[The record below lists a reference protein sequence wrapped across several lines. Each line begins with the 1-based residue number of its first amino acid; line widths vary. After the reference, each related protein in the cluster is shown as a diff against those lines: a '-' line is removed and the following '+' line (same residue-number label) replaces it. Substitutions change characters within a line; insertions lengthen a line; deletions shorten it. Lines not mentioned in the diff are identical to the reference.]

1 MFHSRLPAH
10 PPPVRQNKILRGDDV
25 QNTDRILTTH
35 VGSLPRPTALRAL
48 LARQQQGEAVD
59 PTGYGTCLA
68 EAVSDV
74 VRRQSAVGIEIPNDG
89 DFGKINWS
97 IYVRERLSG
106 VTRRNA
112 PTQKL
117 THAKS
122 PDRVRFAEFYAEYD
136 KMLATPLKY
145 EGWVADGPLVYRAEA
160 VNRDIADLKAALPPN
175 RPAFMTAVAPTSAL
189 TDIADEYYGSEEK
202 FLFAMADCLRHEY
215 KAIVDAGFIL
225 QIDDPWLSGM
235 QERLVPPMTN
245 REYHAWAEI
254 RIEALNRA
262 LAGLPPERTRYH
274 LCWGSWNGP
283 HISDTPLT
291 DIVDLVL
298 KVNTGGYSL
307 ENANPRHAHEWK
319 VWKKVK
325 LPPGKILLPGVI
337 SHSTNIVEHPELVAE
352 RITRLADIVGRE
364 RVIASTDC
372 GFAQNAF
379 FTRVHP
385 TIVWAKLEALAQG
398 ARLATGQLWGRQAA

>member
-1 MFHSRLPAH
+1 MHS
-10 PPPVRQNKILRGDDV
+10 
-25 QNTDRILTTH
+25 TDRILTTH
-35 VGSLPRPTALRAL
+35 VGSLPRPAPLRAL
-48 LARQQQGEAVD
+48 LAKQHQGEAVD
-59 PTGYGTCLA
+59 PAAYETCLKESVA
-68 EAVSDV
+68 EI
-74 VRRQSAVGIEIPNDG
+74 VRQQDAAGIDIPNDG

-106 VTRRNA
+106 VTRRA
-112 PTQKL
+112 VTPGSQKL
-117 THAKS
+117 MQGKS
-122 PDRVRFAEFYAEYD
+122 PDRQRFAEFYAAYD
-136 KMLATPLKY
+136 KTLATPLKY
-145 EGWVADGPLVYRAEA
+145 EGWVADGPLTYRADA
-160 VNRDIADLKAALPPN
+160 INRDIANLKAALPSQKQ
-175 RPAFMTAVAPTSAL
+175 PAFITAVAPTSAI
-189 TDIADEYYGSEEK
+189 TDIVDEYYGDEEK
-202 FLFAMADCLRHEY
+202 FLVAMADCLRHEY

-235 QERLVPPMTN
+235 QERMVPPMTN

-262 LAGLPPERTRYH
+262 LAGLPQERTRYH

-283 HISDTPLT
+283 HTTDTPLT

-325 LPPGKILLPGVI
+325 LPPGKVLLPGVI
-337 SHSTNIVEHPELVAE
+337 SHSTNIVEHSELVAE
-352 RITRLADIVGRE
+352 RITRLADLVGRE
-364 RVIASTDC
+364 NIIASTDC

-385 TIVWAKLEALAQG
+385 TIVWAKLEALAEG
-398 ARLATGQLWGRQAA
+398 ARMATKELWDRAAA